1 MILSLSL
8 SLGKVGFPLY
18 DRCSEGSGVR
28 LKLAV
33 YNRRRFNLMKT
44 FTFQNGD
51 RIPLLGLGLDREYRY
66 VDGSF
71 WTRVGSPYTLANL
84 WD

>member
-1 MILSLSL
+1 
-8 SLGKVGFPLY
+8 
-18 DRCSEGSGVR
+18 
-28 LKLAV
+28 
-33 YNRRRFNLMKT
+33 MKT